1 MRYNFSILRC
11 YTQILKEVEFMA
23 VDLHCHTKLSDSSM
37 GLEDLIILAAKRGV
51 TTIAITDRDCQAGTV
66 RGKII
71 GERRGVA
78 VIPGVEISAYDSKR
92 DKYAE
97 ILCYLSDSPD
107 RLEGLCHRNT
117 LARKKASQ
125 MMTLK
130 AARKFPLTPELVI
143 KCATGATAVFEE
155 HIMHALVECGMTDK
169 IHGELFDELFSPE
182 SASNIITKAKYAEPS
197 EVVEAIHEAGGI
209 AILAHPGSNGSFEL
223 LEELIPLGLDGVEVW
238 HPDNTEEQ
246 QAKLLE
252 IAKKNGLLTV
262 GGTEFK
268 GMYSKAPICVGDYST
283 PEASLKALLSYKT
296 KLKKRKAMENK
307 NDENK

>member
-1 MRYNFSILRC
+1 
-11 YTQILKEVEFMA
+11 
-23 VDLHCHTKLSDSSM
+23 M
-37 GLEDLIILAAKRGV
+37 GLEDLIVLAAKRGV

-71 GERRGVA
+71 GERRGVT

-155 HIMHALVECGMTDK
+155 HIMHALVECGMTDR
-169 IHGELFDELFSPE
+169 IHGELYDELFSPE
-182 SASNIITKAKYAEPS
+182 STSNIITKAKYAEPS
-197 EVVEAIHEAGGI
+197 EVVDAIHEAGGI
-209 AILAHPGSNGSFEL
+209 AILAHPGSNNSFEL

-252 IAKKNGLLTV
+252 IAKKNGLLTI